1 MEALK
6 FLRPDRVAPFTG
18 VLWPQ
23 PGAWLEGNGA
33 VELCRSGIHAL
44 LPQVLPVW
52 IAEELWR
59 VELEDAET
67 VAPGI
72 VAARR
77 GRLVEPIETWNDDSA
92 REFARACAAHVGGA
106 SGRAAEYAADARASA
121 EEARADFTT
130 TTVAYM
136 ARHAAEAAEPG
147 GFEREKVWQ
156 ARWLAARLGLGAE
169 I

>member
-1 MEALK
+1 MNAFK
-6 FLRPDRVAPFTG
+6 FMRPGRVAPFTG
-18 VLWPQ
+18 VRWPE
-23 PGAWLEGNGA
+23 PGEWIEGDA
-33 VELCRSGIHAL
+33 PVALCRSGVHAIQ
-44 LPQVLPVW
+44 PEALPVW

-72 VAARR
+72 VAASR
-77 GRLVEPIETWNDDSA
+77 GRLVERIEAWNDDSA
-92 REFARACAAHVGGA
+92 REFAGACAAHVGGV

-147 GFEREKVWQ
+147 GFARERAWQ
-156 ARWLAARLGLGAE
+156 ADWLAQRLGLTAE